1 MLMRQ
6 ARLHPSARAVALGIT
21 LLGLVAGAS
30 AQDTFSS
37 ISSVYFEMKY
47 QGGVQ
52 ETDVR
57 NVLDY
62 VQSERATIIHQ
73 VGFDSTK
80 KIEVRLYNSVGRF
93 LTGAG
98 VKQPWR
104 GAYYFK
110 NVLHVQPVQALEQRG
125 ILESAISYELAMGYL
140 EAARHKGCPQWLQ
153 DAYAVYFSGEMK
165 RLSQP
170 VGVRLSAF
178 SDLNQDI
185 QQYPN
190 PPQRDD
196 VHFVLGQTMKFFI
209 DKYGETKV
217 YRLFRE
223 FDGMSSV
230 ETVFKRVFGEEYHAI
245 ERVWAGSVK
254 SSQKVPH

>member
-1 MLMRQ
+1 MRQ
-6 ARLHPSARAVALGIT
+6 STLHPSARAVALGIT
-21 LLGLVAGAS
+21 LLSLAAGAS
-30 AQDTFSS
+30 AQDTFST
-37 ISSVYFEMKY
+37 ISSVYFDMKY

-52 ETDVR
+52 EEDVR
-57 NVLDY
+57 SLLGY
-62 VQSERATIIHQ
+62 LQGERATIIQQ

-80 KIEVRLYNSVGRF
+80 KIEVRIYNSVGRF
-93 LTGAG
+93 LAGAG

-110 NVLHVQPVQALEQRG
+110 DVLHVQPVQALEQRG
-125 ILESAISYELAMGYL
+125 ILESAISYELAMAYL

-153 DAYAVYFSGEMK
+153 DAYAVHFSDEMK

-170 VGVRLSAF
+170 VGVRLSSF

-196 VHFVLGQTMKFFI
+196 VHYVLGQTMKFFI
-209 DKYGETKV
+209 GKYGELRT
-217 YRLFRE
+217 YGLFRE
-223 FDGMSSV
+223 FDGMTSV
-230 ETVFKRVFGEEYHAI
+230 ETVFKRVFGEEYHGI
-245 ERVWAGSVK
+245 ERAWAGSVK
-254 SSQKVPH
+254 SSKKVPH